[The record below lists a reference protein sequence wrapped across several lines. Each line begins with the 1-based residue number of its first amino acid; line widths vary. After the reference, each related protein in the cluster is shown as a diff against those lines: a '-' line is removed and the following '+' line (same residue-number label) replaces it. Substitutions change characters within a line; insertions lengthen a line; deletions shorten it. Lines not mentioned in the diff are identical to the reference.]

1 MENGRIKDYSK
12 AKLTWTNCTSLD
24 IIQKY
29 TSPWNSD
36 RHPGSTISASPQ
48 AINLLSLESF
58 GTFSGANTT
67 KFVVRKGLVV
77 LLTMGIITTPGGYS

>member
-1 MENGRIKDYSK
+1 MLRGS
-12 AKLTWTNCTSLD
+12 T
-24 IIQKY
+24 

-48 AINLLSLESF
+48 AISLLSLEAF

-67 KFVVRKGLVV
+67 KFVVRKGFAV
-77 LLTMGIITTPGGYS
+77 LLPIGMSITPVGYS